1 MFILYDVVDNR
12 TKYYQAVNGSRLVLG
27 AKRTAARFDKPMA
40 EKVNGHIKALF
51 GREMTIMDESD
62 KPK

>member
-1 MFILYDVVDNR
+1 MLDKR

-40 EKVNGHIKALF
+40 EKVNGHIKTLF
-51 GREMTIMDESD
+51 GREMTIMNETD